1 MFLRKALVIATLFVP
16 ACWRG
21 RTEIGRELAARLATP
36 PPGGPE
42 CYRGVAQLL
51 RDTIPS
57 RPRAHERR
65 WLVLDPGQVPEP
77 AGYHVAYLI
86 TPEGRDWPVYAAWR
100 RAGDSLEIREI
111 GGFSPPASWVLL
123 DSGVVLVGRGE
134 MVHDV
139 GTRDS
144 AGSFVPAH
152 SRWPARAQKI

>member
-1 MFLRKALVIATLFVP
+1 
-16 ACWRG
+16 
-21 RTEIGRELAARLATP
+21 
-36 PPGGPE
+36 
-42 CYRGVAQLL
+42 
-51 RDTIPS
+51 
-57 RPRAHERR
+57 
-65 WLVLDPGQVPEP
+65 VLDPGQVPEP

-152 SRWPARAQKI
+152 SRWPARAQKIVCADVP